1 MEMDKA
7 QVPVGSVVPNYN
19 MADQT
24 TAQYPSPRGDQGND
38 YWKHATPLQTNPGN
52 NAMVYPNS
60 QYDSGHQFVDFVQD
74 PGPAGVDAPPAYSDD
89 LPYNC
94 FSEKTV
100 RRAFIRKVYLTL
112 MVQIAITVGIICMFI
127 YWETPKVWIRA
138 HSWFTFA
145 TFPAAFVLII
155 ILSCCSDIRR
165 RVPLNFV
172 FLILFTAVEGLML
185 GSTAALLGSQVPS
198 AGETGASTSKDDG
211 GACVFQAAAIFQA
224 DEVMWAVAATGIVC
238 FSLSIFAL
246 QTKWDFTTL
255 SGIIWVFLWTLIASG
270 ILFAIIRSRWLSI
283 VYAGSGTLIF
293 SIYLVIDTQM
303 MLGGKHRYSIDPE
316 EYIFAALNLYLDIIN
331 LFLFILQIIG
341 LSK

>member
-1 MEMDKA
+1 METDKT
-7 QVPVGSVVPNYN
+7 QVPVGSIVPNYS

-24 TAQYPSPRGDQGND
+24 TAQYPSARGDQEND
-38 YWKHATPLQTNPGN
+38 YWKHATPLQTSQGN
-52 NAMVYPNS
+52 NATVYPNS
-60 QYDSGHQFVDFVQD
+60 QYDSGHQYGNFVQD
-74 PGPAGVDAPPAYSDD
+74 PGPAGVDAPPAYSNN
-89 LPYNC
+89 LPDNC
-94 FSEKTV
+94 FTEKTV

-127 YWETPKVWIRA
+127 YWETPKMWIRA

-155 ILSCCSDIRR
+155 VLTCCSDIRR

-185 GSTAALLGSQVPS
+185 GSTAA
-198 AGETGASTSKDDG
+198 
-211 GACVFQAAAIFQA
+211 FFQA

-316 EYIFAALNLYLDIIN
+316 EYVFAALNLYLDIIN

>member
-1 MEMDKA
+1 VQSSLCQTQEDSWCLNKVLVSRGYFIFDKF
-7 QVPVGSVVPNYN
+7 SKIPN
-19 MADQT
+19 
-24 TAQYPSPRGDQGND
+24 
-38 YWKHATPLQTNPGN
+38 
-52 NAMVYPNS
+52 
-60 QYDSGHQFVDFVQD
+60 
-74 PGPAGVDAPPAYSDD
+74 
-89 LPYNC
+89 LP
-94 FSEKTV
+94 F
-100 RRAFIRKVYLTL
+100 LTL
-112 MVQIAITVGIICMFI
+112 SF
-127 YWETPKVWIRA
+127 W
-138 HSWFTFA
+138 SFD
-145 TFPAAFVLII
+145 PAAFVLII
-155 ILSCCSDIRR
+155 VLTCCSDIRR

-172 FLILFTAVEGLML
+172 FLILFVIIFPFLFFFFH
-185 GSTAALLGSQVPS
+185 S
-198 AGETGASTSKDDG
+198 
-211 GACVFQAAAIFQA
+211 FFQA

-316 EYIFAALNLYLDIIN
+316 EYVFAALNLYLDIIN